1 MTKLKKRGKALPPA
15 AEVLVR
21 MALVLVSTAAF
32 AVISVLIMSA
42 VIYAT
47 DDPGA
52 HVSVGAYCA
61 LALTA
66 ASCGMFSA
74 LLCRESAFACAVCT
88 SGTAVCIMLAL
99 AALSGGVAP
108 ICVTVY
114 AGFMLVSVLFA
125 WLFSRGGTK
134 RRIKRR

>member
-1 MTKLKKRGKALPPA
+1 MTKTKKRGSQLPPA
-15 AEVLVR
+15 ADVLIR
-21 MALVLVSTAAF
+21 MALSLASTSAF
-32 AVISVLIMSA
+32 AVISVLILSA

-66 ASCGMFSA
+66 LSCGMFSA
-74 LLCRESAFACAVCT
+74 LFCRESAFTCALSTSGAAVCL
-88 SGTAVCIMLAL
+88 MLAF
-99 AALSGGVAP
+99 AAVSGGVAP

-114 AGFMLVSVLFA
+114 AGFMLVSVVFA
-125 WLFSRGGTK
+125 WLFSRGQGKKHK
-134 RRIKRR
+134 RKR

>member
-1 MTKLKKRGKALPPA
+1 MTKTKKRGTDLPPA
-15 AEVLVR
+15 ADVLIR
-21 MALVLVSTAAF
+21 MSLAFVSTAVF
-32 AVISVLIMSA
+32 AVISVLA
-42 VIYAT
+42 VTAAVYAT

-66 ASCGMFSA
+66 AACGTFSA
-74 LLCRESAFACAVCT
+74 LYCRRSAFTCALST
-88 SGTAVCIMLAL
+88 SGTAVCVMLAF
-99 AALSGGVAP
+99 AAISGGVAP

-125 WLFSRGGTK
+125 WIFSRDQGKKHK
-134 RRIKRR
+134 RKR